1 VIVKIIAL
9 ITKDMTIHVLFIYSF
24 ISNHFF
30 KKIIFFY
37 QDMTRKLT
45 NTNKNINVKNNM
57 GKTVKFIDINISVG
71 EY

>member
-1 VIVKIIAL
+1 
-9 ITKDMTIHVLFIYSF
+9 MTIHVLFIYSF
-24 ISNHFF
+24 ISNHFL